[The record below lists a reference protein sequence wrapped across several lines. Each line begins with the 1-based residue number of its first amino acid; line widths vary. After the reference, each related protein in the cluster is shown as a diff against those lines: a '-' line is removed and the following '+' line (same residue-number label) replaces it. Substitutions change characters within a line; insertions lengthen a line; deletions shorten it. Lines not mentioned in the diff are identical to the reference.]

1 MSQIYERELKGLLMD
16 ESEVLK
22 RVTKNLPG
30 DEQIAYLRIKERPFV
45 VVRAAGSFG
54 IDMAVVG
61 AISFLVEEK
70 SSVEPVFHFNSP
82 RVRDQAAQ
90 MKQLCTL
97 AGITPVYAFRLK
109 NLRGKDPWRLFTL
122 ELDNKRFSGLQGG
135 FYRRLLNHKL
145 ETTKENNYIM
155 RWENGWPLHRFIDW
169 YTSMNTGDWKEEPT
183 CPTS

>member
-1 MSQIYERELKGLLMD
+1 VSQIYERELKGILMD
-16 ESEVLK
+16 ESDVLI

-61 AISFLVEEK
+61 AVSFLVEEK

-82 RVRDQAAQ
+82 RVRDQAGQ

-109 NLRGKDPWRLFTL
+109 NLRGKDPWRLFTM
-122 ELDNKRFSGLQGG
+122 ELNDEKFSGFQGA
-135 FYRRLLNHKL
+135 FYSKLLKYKL
-145 ETTKENNYIM
+145 ETTKENNYVM
-155 RWENGWPLHRFIDW
+155 RWENGWPLHKFIDW
-169 YTSMNTGDWKEEPT
+169 YASMNTGDRKREAP